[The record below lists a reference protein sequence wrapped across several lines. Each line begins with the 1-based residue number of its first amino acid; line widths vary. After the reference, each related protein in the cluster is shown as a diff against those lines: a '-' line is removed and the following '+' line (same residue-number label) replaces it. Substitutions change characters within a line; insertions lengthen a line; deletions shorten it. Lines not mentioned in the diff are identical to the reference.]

1 MKKQEEK
8 KKKRKEECLEEE
20 EEKNKNKNK
29 NKMLICRSSRQG
41 SLSNLSSQTVQKA
54 YSLLLTQTQI
64 DIPNL

>member
-20 EEKNKNKNK
+20 EEKNKNK